1 MKNNVKKRLVG
12 YSCLIFI
19 VTELLKRLYVDI
31 DLFNANNTDLF
42 VSGVINSMNIMA
54 LAVALSCMVVFG
66 IFSIRRKGLS
76 LKSSIIPC
84 MSILIYV
91 IVSILPFSGYTI
103 LGKLN
108 NFIKFDYSSDFLAG
122 IEKQLNRNDLSIE
135 QRSFLSRSYAEH
147 KYEAFGIILDY
158 ITNENEVKTFKPTIS
173 QVNERD
179 DRIKSEAEAI
189 LMLNLSKE
197 QVWVNLFFWLS
208 VLFINIM
215 IGISAKLNDIQNM
228 PS

>member
-1 MKNNVKKRLVG
+1 MQKNVIKRLVG

-19 VTELLKRLYVDI
+19 ITEFLRRFYVDI
-31 DLFNANNTDLF
+31 DLFNANKTDLF
-42 VSGVINSMNIMA
+42 ASSVINSMNFMA

-76 LKSSIIPC
+76 LKSSTIP
-84 MSILIYV
+84 SLGILIYV
-91 IVSILPFSGYTI
+91 TVSILPFSGYII

-122 IEKQLNRNDLSIE
+122 IEKQLKREDLSIE
-135 QRSFLSRSYAEH
+135 QRSFLSKIYAEH
-147 KYEAFGIILDY
+147 KYEAYGIILDY
-158 ITNENEVKTFKPTIS
+158 ITKENEMKTFKPTVS
-173 QVNERD
+173 QVKERD
-179 DRIKSEAEAI
+179 DRIKSTAETI
-189 LMLNLSKE
+189 LMTNLSKE

-215 IGISAKLNDIQNM
+215 IGISAELNDT
-228 PS
+228 